1 MAARFI
7 VWEGGERKRR
17 RGNKQE
23 QGDERVVKGWLIL
36 GSEKDTITAI
46 TMTFV
51 GTSLKISRGEHVLL
65 FDWVCVYVCVCVMC
79 TH

>member
-7 VWEGGERKRR
+7 VWKGGERKQKG
-17 RGNKQE
+17 GNKQGL
-23 QGDERVVKGWLIL
+23 GDEKVIKVWLISM
-36 GSEKDTITAI
+36 SEKDTISAI

-51 GTSLKISRGEHVLL
+51 GTSLKISRGKHVFL
-65 FDWVCVYVCVCVMC
+65 FVCVCVLC